1 MNDNKD
7 NKTAICEYSKTHNYS
22 HSARMKMTKSAPGQ
36 LQCCIADEEK
46 IGIYATSQCNH
57 RICYVCCLRSRFLFK
72 SFNCAYC
79 RTYQHQV
86 FFTRNPKKSFNSQ
99 HKQLFFKLPNLD
111 IFCED
116 KSIYEKSMEFIRL
129 KCPKDDCRFQCNNNE
144 NGLFELLNHV
154 RKVHKLTFCEL
165 CLFSRNL
172 FIKEHKL
179 YTKYELKRHF
189 HGDDSIDSK
198 NFNFKGHPA
207 CKSCNII
214 FYDHILLDEHYSFCH
229 DSNHNN
235 HSGSIVDSR
244 RRNDEG
250 EENQNEK
257 IRQLAEMFNSDKK
270 VKDIKVNC
278 VKYWAKCWIKDE
290 CLPKSLQGC
299 HQKIKS
305 LIDDDVDVIEKS
317 LSYICEIKGKITPKE
332 YRNL

>member
-207 CKSCNII
+207 LITTII
-214 FYDHILLDEHYSFCH
+214 VAASLT
-229 DSNHNN
+229 
-235 HSGSIVDSR
+235 V
-244 RRNDEG
+244 
-250 EENQNEK
+250 EE
-257 IRQLAEMFNSDKK
+257 EMMRGK
-270 VKDIKVNC
+270 
-278 VKYWAKCWIKDE
+278 
-290 CLPKSLQGC
+290 
-299 HQKIKS
+299 KIKT
-305 LIDDDVDVIEKS
+305 K
-317 LSYICEIKGKITPKE
+317 
-332 YRNL
+332 

>member
-7 NKTAICEYSKTHNYS
+7 NKTAICEYSKAHNYS

-36 LQCCIADEEK
+36 LQCCIADEDFIRFKVSSTTTKSINLTIKKNRTLANNDNLNYLELIKEEEEDETRKLGDDDDDDWEDDKIDEDYEKAICNICTEK

-189 HGDDSIDSK
+189 HGDNSIDSK

-214 FYDHILLDEHYSFCH
+214 FYDHILLDEHYSFCR

-235 HSGSIVDSR
+235 HGGSILDSR

-250 EENQNEK
+250 EENQNE
-257 IRQLAEMFNSDKK
+257 
-270 VKDIKVNC
+270 
-278 VKYWAKCWIKDE
+278 
-290 CLPKSLQGC
+290 
-299 HQKIKS
+299 
-305 LIDDDVDVIEKS
+305 
-317 LSYICEIKGKITPKE
+317 
-332 YRNL
+332 